1 MEGKDTTNAHGGRIG
16 TRERL
21 QVVEHSLR
29 SRIKR
34 VRSRFPYIVQATV
47 GAGLA
52 YWVAHELVGHPQPFF
67 APIAVVII
75 LGLSGGDRLSRAFE
89 MALGG
94 VMGVAVGD
102 LLFHTTGSGPL
113 QITMLVFIAL
123 IVGSLLTKSVLVSNQ
138 IVIGSILIATI
149 MPPNAEVGG
158 LERAIDAMIGSI
170 IGIITIALLPNS
182 PLTNGRNEISKV
194 LAIISSVLAD
204 VVDGLR
210 ANDHAIIDHAMDAVS
225 DSQTDINKMLA
236 AAKSGKETTN
246 VSPLMW
252 GSRRQMRSFERLL
265 EPVDNCVRLV
275 QVLARRAGV
284 LCEDGDKVSEK
295 QIDLLAEL
303 SDIALS
309 LSAVY
314 EKNTKV
320 IEAQEIPVLI
330 NRLRTVAAESGTEV
344 LGKKSVLSAY
354 AILAQTRSVAVDLM
368 IVCGMSR
375 ESAVAQ
381 LQPTSSNPAFP
392 PEV

>member
-1 MEGKDTTNAHGGRIG
+1 MAGKGKGTHGGKIN

-29 SRIKR
+29 SRINR
-34 VRSRFPYIVQATV
+34 VRTRFPYMLQATI

-67 APIAVVII
+67 APMSVVII
-75 LGLSGGDRLSRAFE
+75 LGLSGGDRLSRALE
-89 MALGG
+89 MAMGG
-94 VMGVAVGD
+94 VLGVAVGD
-102 LLFHTTGSGPL
+102 LLFHSTGMTGPL
-113 QITMLVFIAL
+113 QITLIVFIAL

-149 MPPNAEVGG
+149 LPPDVSNGG
-158 LERAIDAMIGSI
+158 LERAIDALIGCV
-170 IGIITIALLPNS
+170 IGIATIALLPNS

-194 LAIISSVLAD
+194 LAIISSVLDD
-204 VVDGLR
+204 VVAGLR
-210 ANDHAIIDHAMDAVS
+210 DNDSKVIDQAMDAVNN
-225 DSQTDINKMLA
+225 SQTEINSMLA
-236 AAKSGKETTN
+236 AAKSGKEVTK

-252 GSRRQMRSFERLL
+252 SSRRQLRSFERML
-265 EPVDNCVRLV
+265 EPVGNCVRLV

-284 LCEDGDKVSEK
+284 LCEDGDKVSDE
-295 QIDLLAEL
+295 QIALLEEL
-303 SDIALS
+303 ADIALG
-309 LSAVY
+309 LSTVY
-314 EKNTKV
+314 QKRTKV
-320 IEAQEIPVLI
+320 IEAQEIPALI
-330 NRLRTVAAESGTEV
+330 NRLRDVAAESGTEV
-344 LGKKSVLSAY
+344 LDKNSVLSAY

-381 LQPTSSNPAFP
+381 LKPTSKTPAFP

>member
-252 GSRRQMRSFERLL
+252 GSRRQVRSFERLL

>member
-1 MEGKDTTNAHGGRIG
+1 MAGKGKGTHGGKIN

-29 SRIKR
+29 SRINR
-34 VRSRFPYIVQATV
+34 VRTRFPYMLQATI

-67 APIAVVII
+67 APMSVVII
-75 LGLSGGDRLSRAFE
+75 LGLSGGDRLSRALE
-89 MALGG
+89 MAMGG
-94 VMGVAVGD
+94 VLGVAVGD
-102 LLFHTTGSGPL
+102 LLFHSTGMTGPL
-113 QITMLVFIAL
+113 QITLIVFIAL

-149 MPPNAEVGG
+149 LPPDVSNGG
-158 LERAIDAMIGSI
+158 LERAIDALIGCV
-170 IGIITIALLPNS
+170 IGIATIALVPNS

-194 LAIISSVLAD
+194 LAIISSVLDD
-204 VVDGLR
+204 VVAGLR
-210 ANDHAIIDHAMDAVS
+210 DNDSKVIDQAMDAVNN
-225 DSQTDINKMLA
+225 SQTEINSMLA
-236 AAKSGKETTN
+236 AAKSGKEVTK

-252 GSRRQMRSFERLL
+252 SSRRQLRSFERML
-265 EPVDNCVRLV
+265 EPVGNCVRLV

-284 LCEDGDKVSEK
+284 LCEDGDKVSDK
-295 QIDLLAEL
+295 QIALLEEL
-303 SDIALS
+303 ADIALG
-309 LSAVY
+309 LSTVY
-314 EKNTKV
+314 QKRTKV
-320 IEAQEIPVLI
+320 IEAQEIPALI
-330 NRLRTVAAESGTEV
+330 NRLRDVAAESGTEV
-344 LGKKSVLSAY
+344 LDKNSVLSAY

-381 LQPTSSNPAFP
+381 LKPTSKTPAFP

>member
-1 MEGKDTTNAHGGRIG
+1 MAGKGKGTHGGKIN

-29 SRIKR
+29 SRINR
-34 VRSRFPYIVQATV
+34 VRTRFPYIIQATI

-52 YWVAHELVGHPQPFF
+52 YWVAHEVVGHPQPFF
-67 APIAVVII
+67 APMSVVII
-75 LGLSGGDRLSRAFE
+75 LGLSGGDRLSRSFE

-94 VMGVAVGD
+94 IMGVALGD
-102 LLFHTTGSGPL
+102 LLFHSTGYTGAL
-113 QITMLVFIAL
+113 QITL
-123 IVGSLLTKSVLVSNQ
+123 IVLLALTLGSLLTKSVLVSNQ

-149 MPPNAEVGG
+149 LPPDVSNAGFD
-158 LERAIDAMIGSI
+158 RAIDALIGCV
-170 IGIITIALLPNS
+170 IGIVTIALLPSS

-194 LAIISSVLAD
+194 LAIISSVLDD
-204 VVDGLR
+204 VVNGLR
-210 ANDHAIIDHAMDAVS
+210 NNDHAVIDQAMEAVEG
-225 DSQTDINKMLA
+225 SQTEINSMLA
-236 AAKSGKETTN
+236 AAKSGKEVTN

-252 GSRRQMRSFERLL
+252 RSRRQLRSFERLL
-265 EPVDNCVRLV
+265 EPVGNCVRLV

-295 QIDLLAEL
+295 QIELLEEL
-303 SDIALS
+303 ADIALG
-309 LSAVY
+309 LSTVY
-314 EKNTKV
+314 EKKTKV
-320 IEAQEIPVLI
+320 IEAQEIPALI
-330 NRLRTVAAESGTEV
+330 NRLRDVAAESGTEV
-344 LGKKSVLSAY
+344 LDKHSVLSAY

-381 LQPTSSNPAFP
+381 LKPTSKHPAFP

>member
-1 MEGKDTTNAHGGRIG
+1 MAGKGKGTHGGKIN

-29 SRIKR
+29 SRINR
-34 VRSRFPYIVQATV
+34 VRTRFPYMLQATI

-67 APIAVVII
+67 APMSVVII

-89 MALGG
+89 MAMGG
-94 VMGVAVGD
+94 VLGVTVGD
-102 LLFHTTGSGPL
+102 LLFHSTGMTGPL
-113 QITMLVFIAL
+113 QITLIVFIAL

-149 MPPNAEVGG
+149 LPPDVSNGG
-158 LERAIDAMIGSI
+158 LERAMDALIGCV
-170 IGIITIALLPNS
+170 IGIATIALVPNS

-194 LAIISSVLAD
+194 LAIISSVLDD
-204 VVDGLR
+204 VVAGLR
-210 ANDHAIIDHAMDAVS
+210 DNDSKVIDQAMDAVNN
-225 DSQTDINKMLA
+225 SQTEINSMLA
-236 AAKSGKETTN
+236 AAKSGKEVTK

-252 GSRRQMRSFERLL
+252 SSRRQLRSFERML
-265 EPVDNCVRLV
+265 EPVGNCVRLV

-284 LCEDGDKVSEK
+284 LCEDGDKVSDK
-295 QIDLLAEL
+295 QIVLLEEL
-303 SDIALS
+303 ADIALG
-309 LSAVY
+309 LSTVY
-314 EKNTKV
+314 QKRTKV
-320 IEAQEIPVLI
+320 IEAQEIPALI
-330 NRLRTVAAESGTEV
+330 NRLRDVAAESGTEV
-344 LGKKSVLSAY
+344 LDKNSVLSAY

-381 LQPTSSNPAFP
+381 LKPTSKTPAFP

>member
-1 MEGKDTTNAHGGRIG
+1 MAGKGKGTHGGKIN

-29 SRIKR
+29 SRINR
-34 VRSRFPYIVQATV
+34 VRTRFPYMLQATI

-67 APIAVVII
+67 APMSVVII

-89 MALGG
+89 MAMGG
-94 VMGVAVGD
+94 VLGVAVGD
-102 LLFHTTGSGPL
+102 LLFHSTGMTGPL
-113 QITMLVFIAL
+113 QITLIVFIAL

-149 MPPNAEVGG
+149 LPPDVSNGG
-158 LERAIDAMIGSI
+158 LERAMDALIGCV
-170 IGIITIALLPNS
+170 IGIATIALVPNS

-194 LAIISSVLAD
+194 LAIISSVLDD
-204 VVDGLR
+204 VVAGLR
-210 ANDHAIIDHAMDAVS
+210 DNDSKVIDQAMDAVNN
-225 DSQTDINKMLA
+225 SQTEINSMLA
-236 AAKSGKETTN
+236 AAKSGKEVTK

-252 GSRRQMRSFERLL
+252 SSRRQLRSFERML
-265 EPVDNCVRLV
+265 EPVGNCVRLV

-284 LCEDGDKVSEK
+284 LCEDGDKVSDK
-295 QIDLLAEL
+295 QIVLLEEL
-303 SDIALS
+303 ADIALG
-309 LSAVY
+309 LSTVY
-314 EKNTKV
+314 QKRTKV
-320 IEAQEIPVLI
+320 IEAQEIPALI
-330 NRLRTVAAESGTEV
+330 NRLRDVAAESGTEV
-344 LGKKSVLSAY
+344 LDKNSVLSAY

-381 LQPTSSNPAFP
+381 LKPTSKTPAFP